1 MRRRPPSNRFSNHPA
16 PPCRR
21 PSRGSFGINAWLQTE
36 LPTAGASPAL
46 GVGGPPPRPLSITP
60 FTAALSAKRPSND
73 GSTPDLRPPFTP
85 TRKLKPSYNSPRSGL
100 QGNRDPP
107 TGKDVHLGRPLSPV
121 SWKKSRVSR
130 PRSSGK
136 SFHFPR
142 RTFSRSPTGCPSRR
156 FAASA
161 TPAFGDR
168 SPFLCRRANFF
179 CRRSTHAACP
189 PHPPTRAYRRPDSPI
204 PPPETGS
211 SSRPVLP
218 PQPDSFTT
226 TSRPAL
232 EHSQIGRGPQPDFGF
247 VSSAHT
253 ANFCR
258 SFLPPSGVYRP
269 RGLAILPDSL
279 WHTSRFD
286 ME

>member
-1 MRRRPPSNRFSNHPA
+1 M
-16 PPCRR
+16 
-21 PSRGSFGINAWLQTE
+21 
-36 LPTAGASPAL
+36 PTG
-46 GVGGPPPRPLSITP
+46 
-60 FTAALSAKRPSND
+60 
-73 GSTPDLRPPFTP
+73 
-85 TRKLKPSYNSPRSGL
+85 KLKPSYNSLRSPL
-100 QGNRDPP
+100 QRNPP
-107 TGKDVHLGRPLSPV
+107 TGKNVHPGRPLSPV
-121 SWKKSRVSR
+121 SRKKSRVSR

-136 SFHFPR
+136 PFHFPR

-156 FAASA
+156 FAVSA
-161 TPAFGDR
+161 APAFSDR
-168 SPFLCRRANFF
+168 SPFLCRRSTFLCRRANFF
-179 CRRSTHAACP
+179 CRRSTHAARP
-189 PHPPTRAYRRPDSPI
+189 PHPLTRAYRRPDSPI

-258 SFLPPSGVYRP
+258 SFPPSSGVYRP
-269 RGLAILPDSL
+269 LGLVILPDSL